1 VIREPPP
8 FFHRGPSPLARLTF
22 FALLAI
28 ATMIADHRF
37 GALEAV
43 RLSLS
48 VLAAPLQSLA
58 AAPGAAMSRVA
69 DYFSSQ
75 DRLLRENEELRAK
88 VLDYAA
94 AAQQSKLLAAEH
106 ERLLAMTPARSRYA
120 TDGQLAEVLS
130 HGRNPFA
137 RKLVLDKGLTQGIRA
152 GMPVIDGEGVVGQV
166 TAVGTFTS
174 EVTLVT
180 EKDQSVPVMLTRNGL
195 RAVAVGSGKDGS
207 IDVPFMPVSADVQN
221 GDLFVTSG
229 IDGTYPAGLVVAR
242 VTAVE
247 KNAAYMFAKITA
259 RPAAGVDNHRF
270 VLILTATRPGLP
282 PPPEARADDR
292 RPARE
297 RAGAKGRRQ
306 P

>member
-1 VIREPPP
+1 VIHEPPP

-48 VLAAPLQSLA
+48 VLVAPVQQLA
-58 AAPGAAMSRVA
+58 AAPGAAMSRVTE
-69 DYFSSQ
+69 YFSSQ
-75 DRLLRENEELRAK
+75 DRLLRENDELRAK
-88 VLDYAA
+88 LLEYAA
-94 AAQQSKLLAAEH
+94 AAQQSKLLAAEQ
-106 ERLLAMTPARSRYA
+106 ESLLAMTPARSRFA
-120 TDGQLAEVLS
+120 TDGVLAEVLS
-130 HGRNPFA
+130 YGRNPFA
-137 RKLVLDKGLTQGIRA
+137 KKLVLDKGLTQGIKA

-195 RAVAVGSGKDGS
+195 RAIAVGSGKDGS
-207 IDVPFMPVSADVQN
+207 IDVPFMPVSADILN

-242 VTAVE
+242 VAAVE

-270 VLILTATRPGLP
+270 VRILTAQRPAMP
-282 PPPEARADDR
+282 PPPEARAEDKR
-292 RPARE
+292 QAPRQ
-297 RAGAKGRRQ
+297 AGKGRRQ

>member
-1 VIREPPP
+1 MIHEPPP

-48 VLAAPLQSLA
+48 VLVAPVQQLA
-58 AAPGAAMSRVA
+58 AAPGAAMSRVT

-75 DRLLRENEELRAK
+75 DRLLRENDELRAK
-88 VLDYAA
+88 LLEYAA
-94 AAQQSKLLAAEH
+94 AAQQSKLLAAEQ
-106 ERLLAMTPARSRYA
+106 ESLLAMSPARSRFA
-120 TDGQLAEVLS
+120 TDGVLAEVLS
-130 HGRNPFA
+130 YGRNPFA
-137 RKLVLDKGLTQGIRA
+137 KKLVLDKGLTQGIKA

-195 RAVAVGSGKDGS
+195 RAIAVGSGKDGS
-207 IDVPFMPVSADVQN
+207 IDVPFMPVSADIQN

-242 VTAVE
+242 VAAVE

-270 VLILTATRPGLP
+270 VRILTAQRPALP
-282 PPPEARADDR
+282 PPPEARAEDK
-292 RPARE
+292 RPAPRHS
-297 RAGAKGRRQ
+297 GKGRRQ